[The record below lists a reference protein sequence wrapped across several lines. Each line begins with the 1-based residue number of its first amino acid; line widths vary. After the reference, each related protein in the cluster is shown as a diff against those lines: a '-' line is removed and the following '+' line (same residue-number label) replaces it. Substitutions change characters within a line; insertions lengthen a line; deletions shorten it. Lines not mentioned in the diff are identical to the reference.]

1 MASSNVLLGSVTKQ
15 RLGLSPNVIVL
26 STIIILIHPWNK
38 KLNEGKWNLFASA
51 SSEGPEKKSHPGHMP
66 LRNGKLWPPFPPMGG
81 ENLTPVIYISQLWP
95 GRYFLL
101 LSGSS
106 SANQSLTSSKIS
118 CFLHLHTQR
127 PHMSQKHCL
136 AVSTDSAYL
145 WSFCF
150 FCPIAADQYISIIKI

>member
-15 RLGLSPNVIVL
+15 RLGLNPNVIVL

-38 KLNEGKWNLFASA
+38 KLSEGKWNLFASA
-51 SSEGPEKKSHPGHMP
+51 SSEAQR
-66 LRNGKLWPPFPPMGG
+66 RNLTLVICHWAMGNYDLHFPQWGG

-106 SANQSLTSSKIS
+106 SASQSLTSSKIS

-150 FCPIAADQYISIIKI
+150 FCPIAADQYICIIKI

>member
-1 MASSNVLLGSVTKQ
+1 MASSNVLLGSDTKQ

-38 KLNEGKWNLFASA
+38 KLSEGKWNLFASA

-66 LRNGKLWPPFPPMGG
+66 PRNGKLWPPFPPVGG

-106 SANQSLTSSKIS
+106 SANPSLQAKYLASFTYT
-118 CFLHLHTQR
+118 FRNHTC
-127 PHMSQKHCL
+127 HKNAAL
-136 AVSTDSAYL
+136 AVSTGSAYL
-145 WSFCF
+145 WSVCF
-150 FCPIAADQYISIIKI
+150 FCPIAADQYICIIKI